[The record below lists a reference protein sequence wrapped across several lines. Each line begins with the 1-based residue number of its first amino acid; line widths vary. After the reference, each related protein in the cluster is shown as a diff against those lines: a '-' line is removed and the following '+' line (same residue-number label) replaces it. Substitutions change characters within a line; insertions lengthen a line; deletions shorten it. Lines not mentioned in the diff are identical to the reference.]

1 LALEPGIGDEQDGE
15 GIQWPKQLA
24 GWARA
29 ASRPAAGQRSST
41 PPPLP
46 RSAMPRVGSSSGIT
60 PPGTPP
66 PVVAPVAQPKQQQQ
80 AAAGGWQVVTS
91 PQPRHNKPRGNQ
103 GVKSRIECVRAC
115 VPVRPCVVAMTYV
128 AVSCLWKHCSS
139 AVCMC
144 VVALRRESANRARNI
159 AHIYYEAR
167 NAFFQQAA
175 AVSSR
180 RWCYC
185 W

>member
-1 LALEPGIGDEQDGE
+1 LALEPGIGDAQDGE

-41 PPPLP
+41 PPPPP

-66 PVVAPVAQPKQQQQ
+66 PVMAPVAQPKQQQQQQ
-80 AAAGGWQVVTS
+80 AAAGGWQVVAS

-103 GVKSRIECVRAC
+103 GVKSRIECVRPCNRLQLYVQSVAC
-115 VPVRPCVVAMTYV
+115 RNTVHPQCICVWWRCAGSLPTEH
-128 AVSCLWKHCSS
+128 AT
-139 AVCMC
+139 
-144 VVALRRESANRARNI
+144 LRTSTTRHATP
-159 AHIYYEAR
+159 
-167 NAFFQQAA
+167 FFNKLQ
-175 AVSSR
+175 R
-180 RWCYC
+180 
-185 W
+185 